1 MKFSNVVRAKAKS
14 GEFDH
19 LMMLMK
25 EPLGAQGLEQELII
39 KTGQDSLC
47 YVGIWE
53 SEKHMIDA
61 RPLMISR
68 LDMMRDKLD
77 TLSEEL
83 GVTDPVSGPVIH
95 EL

>member
-1 MKFSNVVRAKAKS
+1 MKFSNVVRARAKS

-19 LMMLMK
+19 LITLMK
-25 EPLGAQGLEQELII
+25 EPLGALGLEQEFII
-39 KTGQDSLC
+39 KTGQYSFC

-53 SEKHMIDA
+53 SEKHMVDA
-61 RPLMISR
+61 RPLMIAR
-68 LDMMRDKLD
+68 LNMMRDKLD

-95 EL
+95 EF